1 MTRIVFSK
9 TGYAK
14 YISHLD
20 LTRCMARMFARANVP
35 IWYTE
40 GFNPHPYMVFSAAL
54 PIGVYGENELLDIKL
69 NEKCDFNEL
78 LDRMN
83 KAAPEGISFK
93 EIYESD
99 NDFKFVDQAIYRI
112 EIPEEISTKFNKFLE
127 SPEIPVLKKTKKGEA
142 TVDLKAEIQI
152 KETGKENGN
161 VIYEAIAPCGNE
173 KNISPTLLSGAFA
186 EKTGDDTVFTISR
199 TAFLNKNSEIFR

>member
-1 MTRIVFSK
+1 MIRIVFSK

-20 LTRCMARMFARANVP
+20 LTRCMARMFARADVP

-69 NEKCDFNEL
+69 NEKCDFTEL

-99 NDFKFVDQAIYRI
+99 KDFKFVDKAIYKI
-112 EIPEEISTKFNKFLE
+112 EIPEEIEAKFGFLVDAYKYGAAPHGGCGIGLDRLAMIMCGAE
-127 SPEIPVLKKTKKGEA
+127 SLRDVVAFPKVQNASELMSNAPGFVDEKQLEELAIKTVTE
-142 TVDLKAEIQI
+142 D
-152 KETGKENGN
+152 KEN
-161 VIYEAIAPCGNE
+161 
-173 KNISPTLLSGAFA
+173 
-186 EKTGDDTVFTISR
+186 
-199 TAFLNKNSEIFR
+199 

>member
-20 LTRCMARMFARANVP
+20 LTRCMARIFARANVP

-69 NEKCDFNEL
+69 NEKADYKEL

-93 EIYESD
+93 EIYDSD
-99 NDFKFVDQAIYRI
+99 KDFKFIDKAIYKI
-112 EIPEEISTKFNKFLE
+112 VIPENTSVKFNEFLE
-127 SPEIPVLKKTKKGEA
+127 SPEIPVLKKTKKGES

-152 KETGKENGN
+152 KELGKENGMT
-161 VIYEAIAPCGNE
+161 VYEAIAPCGNE
-173 KNISPTLLSGAFA
+173 KNISPTLLTGAFS
-186 EKTGDDTVFTISR
+186 EKTGDDTIFEISR
-199 TAFLNKNSEIFR
+199 ISFLAKNSEIFR

>member
-69 NEKCDFNEL
+69 NEKADYKEL

-93 EIYESD
+93 EIYDS
-99 NDFKFVDQAIYRI
+99 
-112 EIPEEISTKFNKFLE
+112 
-127 SPEIPVLKKTKKGEA
+127 
-142 TVDLKAEIQI
+142 
-152 KETGKENGN
+152 
-161 VIYEAIAPCGNE
+161 
-173 KNISPTLLSGAFA
+173 
-186 EKTGDDTVFTISR
+186 
-199 TAFLNKNSEIFR
+199 